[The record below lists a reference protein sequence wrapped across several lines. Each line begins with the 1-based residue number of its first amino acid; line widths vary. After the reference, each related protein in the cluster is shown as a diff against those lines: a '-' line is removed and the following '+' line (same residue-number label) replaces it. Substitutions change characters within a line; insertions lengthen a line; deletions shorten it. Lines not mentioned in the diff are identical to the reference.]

1 MNSEKSLLIAVF
13 FLALMFL
20 IPSKL
25 LAQPRAYIPNINDT
39 TVSVV
44 DTGTNTL
51 ITNIEVGTRPS
62 SAVVT
67 PDGTKV
73 YVTRNV
79 DPAGSVVVIQTSTN
93 TVLTTINVD
102 RSPTDLAISPDG
114 STLWVAN
121 FNGVG
126 SNRTISKIDTS
137 TDMVVNTINLPMIG
151 QSCNPSGIVAHP
163 TLDFVYVIANC
174 HRLLTIDTT
183 TDMVLGTNRT
193 VLLGE
198 NDIDITPDGS
208 KIYVTDRFNSAVY
221 IIDLPASGLPPTAVS
236 DTISLSDVFCES
248 DPLDV
253 AVSPDNNFAWVMT
266 STTPAPNGTCNN
278 SGFEDVNYVRIDTG
292 TNASLLLMGDPFEI
306 YSTIGFLRDGSSFY
320 GLRITG
326 TATEVQVSNAGV
338 ITVGTPIT
346 LGENGSRSTSP
357 YFIGPDMSDL
367 TIDKTG
373 NGAGTVTSTPAGI
386 DCGSDCTAVFPTDSD
401 VDLSA
406 VPDTGSEFT
415 MWDQDCSGTNPDTT
429 ITLMTTSVCEA
440 IFSLEQF
447 NVNVNLAGTG
457 SGTVTS
463 NPAGIN
469 CPGTCSDMFDFDSN
483 ITLSESANADS
494 DFIGWT
500 GDPECTGGVINNLTA
515 DVTCIATFDL
525 KMFTLTANKA
535 GNGTGTITSAP
546 PGINCGPACG
556 SENSDFVINTNVTL
570 TAAPTAAD
578 SEFAGWGG
586 DCAAAGN
593 NLNAAVTM
601 DQARTCTANFALQQ
615 RTLTVDK
622 TGTGDGTVTSAP
634 PGINCGAG
642 CTTENADFI
651 INTMVTL
658 TAAADGISSFSG
670 WGGACAAA
678 GTNASA
684 TVNMTDAMTCSADF
698 TLEERT
704 LTVNKSGNGDGTVTS
719 NPAGINCGPG
729 CTTDNAI
736 YIINTMVTLTATP
749 DGNSNFA
756 GWDGACSAAGTSQT
770 ATVTLADSVTCTADF
785 TLIQFTISIS
795 IAGDGDGR
803 VTTTP
808 EGINCPEDCTGE
820 FDTGSVVVLNPIPD
834 LGSVFTA
841 FAGDPGCFEAEII
854 VGSDLSCVVVF
865 VPQGGLLDG
874 GEDESDSGCSLASG
888 KIDMNSAGANLLLLL
903 LPLMLLFRK
912 RKLENK

>member
-1 MNSEKSLLIAVF
+1 MMNLKKSVF
-13 FLALMFL
+13 LFL
-20 IPSKL
+20 IPVYL
-25 LAQPRAYIPNINDT
+25 FLFTFEAYAQPRAYIPNRDAG

-44 DTGTNTL
+44 DTSTNMVVDT
-51 ITNIEVGTRPS
+51 IAVGSEPNS
-62 SAVVT
+62 VVVT

-73 YVTRNV
+73 YISRGTMNGQVT
-79 DPAGSVVVIQTSTN
+79 VIQSSDN
-93 TVLTTINVD
+93 SVLTNIPVGINPSD
-102 RSPTDLAISPDG
+102 IAITPDG
-114 STLWVAN
+114 SFVYVTN
-121 FNGVG
+121 FNSFTV
-126 SNRTISKIDTS
+126 SKIDTS
-137 TDMVVNTINLPMIG
+137 TDTVVDTLNVPFTN
-151 QSCNPSGIVAHP
+151 QSCNPRGIVDHP
-163 TLDFVYVIANC
+163 TLGFLYVISIC
-174 HRLLTIDTT
+174 DVLYTIDTS
-183 TDMVLGTNRT
+183 DDSFLPGANRT
-193 VLLGE
+193 ALTGA
-198 NDIDITPDGS
+198 NDLDITPDGA
-208 KIYVTDRFNSAVY
+208 KLYVTDRVNASVQ
-221 IIDLPASGLPPTAVS
+221 IINLTAGVPPATVS
-236 DTISLSDVFCES
+236 NTVSLSNGFCEAN
-248 DPLDV
+248 PQDV
-253 AVSPDNNFAWVMT
+253 AVDPDGDTAWVLTQTQNSM
-266 STTPAPNGTCNN
+266 SGGCNFQPIPFNGV
-278 SGFEDVNYVRIDTG
+278 SYVLIDTN
-292 TNASLLLMGDPFEI
+292 TDASVL
-306 YSTIGFLRDGSSFY
+306 IGGNLQNFFNLGFTRDGMSFY
-320 GLRITG
+320 AINFGGGGFAKEIQAQLPIVIPMEQIDLDDG
-326 TATEVQVSNAGV
+326 ATA
-338 ITVGTPIT
+338 
-346 LGENGSRSTSP
+346 RSP

-367 TIDKTG
+367 TVEKSG

-386 DCGSDCTAVFPTDSD
+386 DCGTDCTAVFPTDSD

-469 CPGTCSDMFDFDSN
+469 CPGTCSDMFDFGSN
-483 ITLSESANADS
+483 ITLTESANADS

-535 GNGTGTITSAP
+535 GNGTGTVTSAP

-593 NLNAAVTM
+593 NLNASVTM

-749 DGNSNFA
+749 DGIQISQA
-756 GWDGACSAAGTSQT
+756 GM
-770 ATVTLADSVTCTADF
+770 
-785 TLIQFTISIS
+785 
-795 IAGDGDGR
+795 
-803 VTTTP
+803 
-808 EGINCPEDCTGE
+808 EH
-820 FDTGSVVVLNPIPD
+820 
-834 LGSVFTA
+834 
-841 FAGDPGCFEAEII
+841 
-854 VGSDLSCVVVF
+854 
-865 VPQGGLLDG
+865 VPRQ
-874 GEDESDSGCSLASG
+874 EPARQQ
-888 KIDMNSAGANLLLLL
+888 
-903 LPLMLLFRK
+903 P
-912 RKLENK
+912 